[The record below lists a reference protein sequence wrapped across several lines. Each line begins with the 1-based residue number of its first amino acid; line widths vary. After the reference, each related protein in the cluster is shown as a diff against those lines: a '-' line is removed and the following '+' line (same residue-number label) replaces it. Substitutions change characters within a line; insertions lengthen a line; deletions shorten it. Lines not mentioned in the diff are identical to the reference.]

1 MAVSVCLDLGT
12 HKLRHVCGRLACSGQ
27 TNRDAK
33 RFSAWKGRPRCFA
46 VVKCVGSTGNKN
58 PEINGCL

>member
-1 MAVSVCLDLGT
+1 MAMSSCLRDT
-12 HKLRHVCGRLACSGQ
+12 QAQTCVWQTACSGQ
-27 TNRDAK
+27 TIGDAI
-33 RFSAWKGRPRCFA
+33 RLSGRECRPQRFA